1 MSSRIYLISDKQTD
15 AQVLVRAA
23 SQAIAIRHV
32 VRDRFSAA
40 VAAQE
45 TLVDLLTAGQLVQD
59 ATSPQQELPE
69 PEAVKVA
76 ASGKAIKP
84 DSAYPDEG

>member
-45 TLVDLLTAGQLVQD
+45 ALVDLLTAGQLVQD
-59 ATSPQQELPE
+59 ATTAQQELPE
-69 PEAVKVA
+69 PEAVATV
-76 ASGKAIKP
+76 GKAIKP